1 MLFIIRKDIHVNIK
15 QIIKYLPGF
24 PAARLFPGYQ
34 KNSRGREEFPAN
46 SRPWKKPETIILI
59 LKYK

>member
-1 MLFIIRKDIHVNIK
+1 
-15 QIIKYLPGF
+15 LPGF

-34 KNSRGREEFPAN
+34 KNSRGREEFQAKKFPAN